1 MDKLEQVQKAVDE
14 VAGKVEERS
23 LAYEILQEL
32 KESNRWWRNAFF
44 AMLAALILALAG
56 FLWYISQYD
65 YISYQQDGDGFN
77 NINTQVQ
84 GSVHNNNGTES
95 TSTQETAQ

>member
-14 VAGKVEERS
+14 VAEKVEEKS
-23 LAYEILQEL
+23 LAYEILVEL
-32 KESNRWWRNAFF
+32 RTNCRRWFIAFVVVLLLWF
-44 AMLAALILALAG
+44 ATIGG
-56 FLWYISQYD
+56 FVWYISQYD
-65 YISYQQDGDGFN
+65 YVSYQQDGSGFN

-95 TSTQETAQ
+95 TSTQEAGK

>member
-95 TSTQETAQ
+95 TSTQEAAQ